1 MNAQQVWQSQVTDAP
16 RISLEYVRHQA
27 RNLESRTRL
36 RNALEY
42 GTGVLAF
49 LMFGF
54 GAWQEWPAA
63 SHHGGVPGL
72 VRALVSLLHVS
83 LAR

>member
-1 MNAQQVWQSQVTDAP
+1 MNAQEVWQSQVTDAP

-54 GAWQEWPAA
+54 GAWQEWPARPIMVA
-63 SHHGGVPGL
+63 SLGWF
-72 VRALVSLLHVS
+72 ALWCLYYMY
-83 LAR
+83 R